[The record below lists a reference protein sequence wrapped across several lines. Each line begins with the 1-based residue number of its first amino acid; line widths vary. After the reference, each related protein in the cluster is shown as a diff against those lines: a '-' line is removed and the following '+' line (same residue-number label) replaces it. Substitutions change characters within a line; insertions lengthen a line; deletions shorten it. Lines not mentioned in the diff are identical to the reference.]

1 MTIQYLDSRRLTGL
15 SSDTKPT
22 TLSDNSIFIETDTG
36 GRYIFD
42 GDRWKPTSKFDSL
55 YDSFTSNKQHFVE
68 WFSGKELG
76 HYWTQTN
83 VTGTGTFA
91 INNSVDGGFS
101 ISSGAN
107 VNDESYINFNNKR
120 QFSPTGSVIIF
131 VSKKFF
137 TGGSDGIE
145 MGGLRSNITNSNV
158 NNALLENSSGGSEIP
173 NLRTSDSSASS
184 TTSASSASGD
194 TSFHAW
200 SITCGSSNIILSED
214 GITEVTKTTNRPT
227 ISMQP
232 FYGVLNSSVSGAD
245 VVNIRYMECYNT

>member
-1 MTIQYLDSRRLTGL
+1 M
-15 SSDTKPT
+15 
-22 TLSDNSIFIETDTG
+22 TLSIYNQLNPLNEIAKQRLVETFTGDALDT
-36 GRYIFD
+36 
-42 GDRWKPTSKFDSL
+42 DRWNT
-55 YDSFTSNKQHFVE
+55 
-68 WFSGKELG
+68 
-76 HYWTQTN
+76 TN

-91 INNSVDGGFS
+91 MNDSVDGGFS

-107 VNDESYINFNNKR
+107 ANDESYINFNNKR

-158 NNALLENSSGGSEIP
+158 NNALLENSSGGSETP

-227 ISMQP
+227 IAMQP

>member
-1 MTIQYLDSRRLTGL
+1 MTKSIYDQLNASGTVAKQRMVETFTGDALDT
-15 SSDTKPT
+15 
-22 TLSDNSIFIETDTG
+22 
-36 GRYIFD
+36 
-42 GDRWKPTSKFDSL
+42 DRWNT
-55 YDSFTSNKQHFVE
+55 
-68 WFSGKELG
+68 
-76 HYWTQTN
+76 TN

-91 INNSVDGGFS
+91 MNDSVDGGFS

-107 VNDESYINFNNKR
+107 ANDESYINFNNKR

-158 NNALLENSSGGSEIP
+158 NNALLENSSGGSETP
-173 NLRTSDSSASS
+173 SLRTSDSS
-184 TTSASSASGD
+184 TSAETASSASGD

-227 ISMQP
+227 IAMQP

-245 VVNIRYMECYNT
+245 EVNIRYMECYNT